1 MAADLFLLGCTLIF
15 GLAYRFLFRHL
26 PEERWQFV
34 ASLPLR
40 KNHDGS
46 WQGLNLTFYGLFT
59 GISGGLGVATFILLT
74 ASAGV
79 ALGTA
84 LLLTLGVLAICLP
97 AAKII
102 ATPMSDTLEGA
113 VPAVCASRLLEHAVL
128 QLLPGDQ
135 QNPSWPWLASE
146 SLKCLPLKFTFPL
159 RVFFHRA
166 DCCYSCSSF
175 SM

>member
-1 MAADLFLLGCTLIF
+1 MAADLFLLGCALVF
-15 GLAYRFLFRHL
+15 GVTFRFLFRHL

-34 ASLPLR
+34 ASLPLK
-40 KNHDGS
+40 KNSDGS

-59 GISGGLGVATFILLT
+59 GISGGLGVAAFILLT

-102 ATPMSDTLEGA
+102 ATVVEKNRHGFTVGGA
-113 VPAVCASRLLEHAVL
+113 SFVGILIAPLFL
-128 QLLPGDQ
+128 
-135 QNPSWPWLASE
+135 WLADMASQRWWDTA
-146 SLKCLPLKFTFPL
+146 LPILPML
-159 RVFFHRA
+159 A
-166 DCCYSCSSF
+166 AMSIA
-175 SM
+175 